1 MARSF
6 VWDGTDWIKEDE
18 ILPLATE
25 ASNISYDN
33 TESGLEAATVQDA
46 IDEVVNDVIGDV
58 DTAISA
64 INALIGGASE

>member
-6 VWDGTDWIKEDE
+6 VWDGTAWIKEDE
-18 ILPLATE
+18 ILPPATE

-33 TESGLEAATVQDA
+33 AESGLEAATVQDA

-58 DTAISA
+58 DTAILV